1 MSELVTGEAVVLD
14 LRVAR
19 LPTRALGFV
28 IDAVV
33 IVILAIAAAY
43 LVGALLT
50 TADPAMAAA
59 VLLATEVGILVG
71 YPTLIE
77 TLTRGRSLGKLALG
91 LRVVRDDGGPTTFR
105 HAFTRALAGLFV
117 DFWLT
122 LGAGAVICSMLNRQ
136 GKRVGDLLAGTVVIK
151 VRTAAQVL
159 PPPPMP
165 APLAAWARGLD
176 LTALPDDLALAVRTY
191 LVRLP
196 TLTPAAAEA
205 MGGQLA
211 ASVAAY
217 VSPPPPAGTPAWAY
231 LQAVLAERRR
241 RAELGLHAYA
251 SAAVHWP
258 QGLTPVPVD
267 VPQEEAPREPVR
279 VEASATRSE
288 SARTPGGYAAPR

>member
-14 LRVAR
+14 LRIAL

-33 IVILAIAAAY
+33 IVILAIGAAY

-71 YPTLIE
+71 FPTLVE

-117 DFWLT
+117 DFWAT

-136 GKRVGDLLAGTVVIK
+136 GKRIGDLLAGTVVIK
-151 VRTAAQVL
+151 VRTAARVL

-176 LTALPDDLALAVRTY
+176 LTRC
-191 LVRLP
+191 P
-196 TLTPAAAEA
+196 TTSRWP
-205 MGGQLA
+205 
-211 ASVAAY
+211 
-217 VSPPPPAGTPAWAY
+217 
-231 LQAVLAERRR
+231 
-241 RAELGLHAYA
+241 YA
-251 SAAVHWP
+251 PTSS
-258 QGLTPVPVD
+258 D
-267 VPQEEAPREPVR
+267 CPR
-279 VEASATRSE
+279 
-288 SARTPGGYAAPR
+288 